1 MGQSWNGPA
10 ARSLLQVARNPSL
23 INPSKSVRDIS
34 VVNVQE
40 LKDMGIKGLVLDK
53 DNTITAPYS
62 LQLHPRVKHA
72 TLHIQ
77 CAFPNK
83 VAILSNSAGTPDDC
97 NFEEAEAIEKNL
109 GIPVIKHLKKKPDGL
124 KETLEFFQ
132 LETSELAVVGD
143 RLLTDIVFGNIHGMY
158 TIHTEVLTTEN
169 DNKFAVFFRNLENKL
184 LLPFVKQWFKNY
196 DVKRIK

>member
-77 CAFPNK
+77 SAFPNK
-83 VAILSNSAGTPDDC
+83 VSLFRIVVIHLFCHLFHVSC
-97 NFEEAEAIEKNL
+97 LMF
-109 GIPVIKHLKKKPDGL
+109 PVSHLCPISWFL
-124 KETLEFFQ
+124 
-132 LETSELAVVGD
+132 TS
-143 RLLTDIVFGNIHGMY
+143 
-158 TIHTEVLTTEN
+158 
-169 DNKFAVFFRNLENKL
+169 
-184 LLPFVKQWFKNY
+184 VKCQE
-196 DVKRIK
+196 RCAL